1 MNSTDI
7 SAQPYSG
14 EVAIIGMSGRFPQ
27 APNLEKFWENLA
39 NGVESISF
47 FSDEEIARIDPS
59 FIDNPTY
66 VKAGGVLEGIRLFD
80 APFFQLSPFEAQ
92 IMDPQQRFF
101 LECSWEALENAGY
114 DPQTYAGPIGV
125 FAAAGLSFYLFNLLE
140 NPRVRR
146 EAGDVQLLI
155 GNDKDHIA
163 TRVSYKLNLRGPGVT
178 VQTAC
183 SSSLVAVHVACQ
195 SLLNGE
201 CDMALTGGVSISNFY
216 NHGYFYYEG
225 GIMSRDGHCRA
236 FDEQASGTV
245 SGDGVGVVLLKRLAE
260 AQADGDEIKAVIKG
274 TAVNNDGSRKV
285 GYTAPSVSGQAG
297 VIALAQG
304 VAGVRPGE
312 VSYVEAHGTATG
324 LGDPIEIA
332 ALTQAFGGRES
343 GEGYCGLGSV
353 KSNIGHLDAAAG
365 VAGLIKTVLMLQ
377 HRQLVPSLHY
387 QRGNAEIRFEETP
400 FYVNT
405 KLREW
410 KRQGQRRLVAGV
422 SSFGIGG
429 TNVHAIVEEAPERV
443 VGSRGR
449 ECQVLLWSARTK
461 EALADLTGRLG
472 EHLGRGGSAG
482 LAEEAYTLAVGRRRF
497 RERAAVVSR
506 ERSEAVEKLRSGAV
520 LRGQRGWEQPRIAF
534 VFTGQGT
541 QYVNMGREL
550 YEQEV
555 VYREAV
561 EQCSEAV
568 AGELGLELVQVLYP
582 RAGEEQRAG
591 EQLRETRVTQPAL
604 FVVEYALAQLWQSWG
619 VKPAAVLGHSIGE
632 YVAACLA
639 GVFTVSEGLRLVTR
653 RGKLMQ
659 EMAPGAML
667 GVGMGE
673 AAVAEVLRQHRELSI
688 AAVNAPGWCVVSGAR
703 DAVTALERE
712 LIGRGVEVTR
722 LQTSHAFHSAL
733 MDPVLEQYRAAVEQV
748 KLCGPQLRCLSNVTG
763 QWLRESE
770 AVTAEYW
777 VRQLRE
783 PVRYSAAM
791 AELLREGEWVVLEVG
806 PGKTLTTLNRLQ
818 PEAER
823 HEFLNTLP
831 TAQQQTGAS
840 AYVLQTL
847 AKLWLAGVNV
857 DWRGYYKGQQRR
869 RVALPTY
876 PFQRQ
881 TFWIDPPLSKAP
893 ATNPELPAKPATD
906 ENGRSPQK
914 KTGPVENPLPSLQEI
929 SVAPPAVNALGGLI
943 SNQLDLISRQ
953 LSVLEKMTH

>member
-1 MNSTDI
+1 MNSTDT
-7 SAQPYSG
+7 SAQLYSADI
-14 EVAIIGMSGRFPQ
+14 AIIGMSGRFPQ

-59 FIDNPTY
+59 FVNNPAY
-66 VKAGGVLEGIRLFD
+66 VKAGGVLEGVRQFD
-80 APFFQLSPFEAQ
+80 ASFFHISPFEAQ

-114 DPQTYAGPIGV
+114 DPQAYSGPIGV
-125 FAAAGLSFYLFNLLE
+125 FAAAGLSFYLFNLSA

-146 EAGDVQLLI
+146 EAGDVQLLV
-155 GNDKDHIA
+155 GNDKDHMA
-163 TRVSYKLNLRGPGVT
+163 TRVSYKFNLRGPSVT

-201 CDMALTGGVSISNFY
+201 CDMALAGGVSISNFY

-225 GIMSRDGHCRA
+225 GIMSRDGHCRP

-245 SGDGVGVVLLKRLAE
+245 SGDGVGVVLLKRRAE
-260 AQADGDEIKAVIKG
+260 AEADGDEIKAVIKG
-274 TAVNNDGSRKV
+274 TAVNNDGGQKV

-304 VAGVRPGE
+304 VAGVSPEE

-324 LGDPIEIA
+324 LGDPIEVA
-332 ALTQAFGGRES
+332 ALTQAFGDS
-343 GEGYCGLGSV
+343 AKGYCGLGSV

-377 HRQLVPSLHY
+377 HRQLAPSLHY
-387 QRGNAEIRFEETP
+387 ERGNAEIRFGETP

-422 SSFGIGG
+422 SSFGLGG
-429 TNVHAIVEEAPERV
+429 TNAHAIVEEAPEHSA
-443 VGSRGR
+443 GSRRR
-449 ECQVLLWSARTK
+449 EWQVLLWSARTK
-461 EALADLTGRLG
+461 EALAELTERLG
-472 EHLGRGGSAG
+472 EHLGRGGNAG
-482 LAEEAYTLAVGRRRF
+482 LADEAYTLAVGRRRF
-497 RERAAVVSR
+497 RERAAVVIR

-520 LRGQRGWEQPRIAF
+520 LRGQRVWDQPAVAF
-534 VFTGQGT
+534 VFSGQGT

-561 EQCSEAV
+561 EKCSAAV
-568 AGELGLELVQVLYP
+568 AGELGLDLVQVLYP
-582 RAGEEQRAG
+582 GAGEEQRAS

-604 FVVEYALAQLWQSWG
+604 FVVEYALAELWQSWG

-653 RGKLMQ
+653 RGELMQ
-659 EMAPGAML
+659 QMAPGAML
-667 GVGMGE
+667 AVGLSE
-673 AAVAEVLRQHRELSI
+673 AAVAEVLGQHPNLSL

-703 DAVTALERE
+703 QAVAVLEQE
-712 LIGRGVEVTR
+712 LAGRGVEVSR
-722 LQTSHAFHSAL
+722 LKTSHAFHSAL
-733 MDPVLEQYRAAVEQV
+733 MEPALERYRAAVEQV
-748 KLCGPQLRCLSNVTG
+748 KLRGPQLRCLSNVTG
-763 QWLRESE
+763 HWLRESE
-770 AVTAEYW
+770 AVTADYW

-783 PVRYSAAM
+783 PVRYSEAV

-806 PGKTLTTLNRLQ
+806 PGQTLTTLNRLQ
-818 PEAER
+818 PDAER
-823 HEFLNTLP
+823 HEFLNSLP
-831 TAQQQTGAS
+831 AAQQQTGAA
-840 AYVLQTL
+840 AYLLQTL
-847 AKLWLAGVNV
+847 ARLWLAGVNV
-857 DWRGYYKGQQRR
+857 DWCGYYKGQQRR

-881 TFWIDPPLSKAP
+881 TFWIDPTP
-893 ATNPELPAKPATD
+893 AKEEATDPAKPATD
-906 ENGRSPQK
+906 ENGRSPHK
-914 KTGPVENPLPSLQEI
+914 KTIEHPLPSLQKI
-929 SVAPPAVNALGGLI
+929 SSASPNDTALGDLI
-943 SNQLDLISRQ
+943 SHQLDLISKQ
-953 LSVLEKMTH
+953 LSVLEKITH